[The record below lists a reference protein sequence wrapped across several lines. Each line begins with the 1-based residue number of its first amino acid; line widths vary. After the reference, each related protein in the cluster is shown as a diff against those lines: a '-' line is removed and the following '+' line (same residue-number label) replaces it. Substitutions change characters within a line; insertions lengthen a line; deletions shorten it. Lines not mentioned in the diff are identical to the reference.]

1 MRLHGTRL
9 AGCICL
15 AILAQAALS
24 SVAIAG
30 PASDVIERFHAALI
44 SSMKHASELGYA
56 GRFEQLEPAVLESH
70 NLALIARIATGRH
83 WRKLDSGQQ
92 SRFAN
97 TFTQLSISTYAD
109 RFDMFSG
116 ESFAAISEQML
127 PRGDTLV
134 RTKLTKSDGDEVQFD
149 YVLRRMEESWKIIN
163 IIVDGVSD
171 LALKRA
177 EYGNILKQD
186 GFDALIQMLQD
197 KIAQHQLGEN

>member
-1 MRLHGTRL
+1 MTLRQFRL

-15 AILAQAALS
+15 TTLAQITLS
-24 SVAIAG
+24 ATAMAG
-30 PASDVIERFHAALI
+30 PASDVIDRFHAALI

-70 NLALIARIATGRH
+70 NLHLIARITTGRH
-83 WRKLDSGQQ
+83 WRKFDSKQQ
-92 SRFAN
+92 SRFTN
-97 TFTQLSISTYAD
+97 TFTQLSISTYAA
-109 RFDMFSG
+109 RFDTFAG
-116 ESFAAISEQML
+116 ESFAVISEQML
-127 PRGDTLV
+127 QRGDTLV

-149 YVLRRMEESWKIIN
+149 YVLRRLEGSWKIIN

-197 KIAQHQLGEN
+197 KIAQHQSVEN